1 MNESLNKRVRMAE
14 KKRVPMIVVI
24 GDEEVANQTIA
35 LRDRRKREQSNMGK
49 EEFFAL
55 LNEIQKGS
63 KI

>member
-1 MNESLNKRVRMAE
+1 
-14 KKRVPMIVVI
+14 MIVVV

-35 LRDRRKREQSNMGK
+35 LRDRRKREQSNMSK